1 MTLHEAIGY
10 RMIQSTD
17 ITALVSAAKIT
28 HGDRPQEGV
37 PSINFFEVGYEPL
50 ANGVLESTIYQ
61 ISCRAAT
68 PEDVQ
73 AISREVAFLF
83 HNFTGVVNGFDI
95 RMGTVEGKFLLKEP
109 DTELWHVPID
119 IRFNNLDTTVS

>member
-17 ITALVSAAKIT
+17 ITALVSAENIT
-28 HGDRPQEGV
+28 HGDRPQGGT
-37 PSINFFEVGYEPL
+37 PAINFFEIAYEPL
-50 ANGVLESTIYQ
+50 ANGIVEITSYQ

-68 PEDVQ
+68 PEDAQ
-73 AISREVAFLF
+73 AISREVMFLF

>member
-17 ITALVSAAKIT
+17 ITALVAASRIT
-28 HGDRPQEGV
+28 HGNRPQGGT
-37 PSINFFEVGYEPL
+37 PCINFFEVGYLPL
-50 ANGVLESTIYQ
+50 ANGIEEVSTYQ

-68 PEDVQ
+68 PEAAQ
-73 AISREVAFLF
+73 AISREVMFLF
-83 HNFTGVVNGFDI
+83 HNFKGVVNGFDF
-95 RMGTVEGKFLLKEP
+95 RMGTVEGKFLLHEP

-119 IRFNNLDTTVS
+119 IRFNNLDSTVN